1 MFFCALPLGGS
12 YRYRILR
19 QKLSLDRR
27 AHLGLQG
34 GGLGRHAA
42 AVSVSAKRVHRLC
55 FWNWRP
61 NSSLF
66 LLPFRDSADR
76 VVSENGQ
83 YEELIASSH
92 EIAASTA
99 QLVAASKVDG
109 RRLFSFAHPAAFI
122 PGFLNC
128 AAALIAGEGRPQQQE
143 AEHAPAGLT
152 PRQRHGRRGGHLH
165 QARTAA
171 DL

>member
-1 MFFCALPLGGS
+1 MFGSAGISPIGYSDPQLAFLWLTLLKTEQKLQINVMLFYALPLGGS

-19 QKLSLDRR
+19 QKLSLDRG
-27 AHLGLQG
+27 AHLGLEG

-42 AVSVSAKRVHRLC
+42 AVSATATFVYRLC
-55 FWNWRP
+55 FSKWRP
-61 NSSLF
+61 NSSL
-66 LLPFRDSADR
+66 LLLLFRDSADR

-109 RRLFSFAHPAAFI
+109 RRWFGFTHPVTFI
-122 PGFLNC
+122 PRF
-128 AAALIAGEGRPQQQE
+128 
-143 AEHAPAGLT
+143 
-152 PRQRHGRRGGHLH
+152 
-165 QARTAA
+165 
-171 DL
+171 